1 MTEREFQPLEQE
13 PSGRAQWGCVLAYG
27 AAFAKPGGSLGSGVH
42 ECGIWSRSLPAGSS
56 WEDRPRVSFWRTA
69 FLLLLFPLSAWA
81 ANSHHPHSS
90 RPALEDPSYVF
101 ALSTANRFLYAWQ
114 TGDLGAG
121 TVLLSDHVR
130 HSRNP
135 DEIEQFFSSGANR
148 AFEIM
153 HGKGNH
159 GRRRFPVVL
168 ITGEGRRVQRKFSEI
183 ILVNTGKNDWA
194 VDKLP

>member
-1 MTEREFQPLEQE
+1 MGLRFCI
-13 PSGRAQWGCVLAYG
+13 RAT
-27 AAFAKPGGSLGSGVH
+27 FAKPGGNLGGHVH
-42 ECGIWSRSLPAGSS
+42 ECGIWGRTLPAGSS
-56 WEDRPRVSFWRTA
+56 WEDRPRVSFRWTA

-81 ANSHHPHSS
+81 AHSRHPHSGQ
-90 RPALEDPSYVF
+90 PAPEDPGYVF
-101 ALSTANRFLYAWQ
+101 ALATANRFLYAWQ
-114 TGDLGAG
+114 TGDLEAG

-135 DEIEQFFSSGANR
+135 DEIEQFFSGGADR

-153 HGKGNH
+153 HGKGNR

-168 ITGEGRRVQRKFSEI
+168 VTGEGRRVHRKSSEI
-183 ILVNTGKNDWA
+183 ILVNTGKNDWV